1 MSEERRAEL
10 RADVAMMRELGVSE
24 WGDIRLGP
32 PPRVP
37 GEPPR
42 EPTADEVRARL
53 EALEE
58 GRLNILFGAT
68 GVRPRR
74 W

>member
-10 RADVAMMRELGVSE
+10 RADVAVMRECGVLE

-32 PPRVP
+32 VPRVP
-37 GEPPR
+37 GEPR
-42 EPTADEVRARL
+42 EVTAEETRAKL

-58 GRLNILFGAT
+58 ERLNILFGAT
-68 GVRPRR
+68 GMRPRR
-74 W
+74 